1 MRTAVVSMAMV
12 FGAAC
17 ASAPTAG
24 PLGEGTVVHP
34 GITFVD
40 TTFPPRHA
48 SVRLEQPGYVALLL
62 VAPGHSATLLF
73 PADSVTPNQFP
84 AGTHQIGFQIPGL
97 LAATDSML
105 ALSRGRDTSRLS
117 TRARSSRTGTM
128 APLPPATPTFLLVV
142 TSPQQLSHRRI
153 VEKTAGVSIPLVE
166 TEALNAVGK
175 AIKSTI
181 ANEPREWAGYYR
193 LIELRRPR

>member
-1 MRTAVVSMAMV
+1 MAMV

-40 TTFPPRHA
+40 TAFPPRHA
-48 SVRLEQPGYVALLL
+48 AVRLDQPGYVVLLL

-84 AGTHQIGFQIPGL
+84 AGSHQIGYQIPGL
-97 LAATDSML
+97 LAETDSMRRER
-105 ALSRGRDTSRLS
+105 ALPRQRDTSRLS

-128 APLPPATPTFLLVV
+128 APLPSATPTFLLVV
-142 TSPQQLSHRRI
+142 TSPQPLSHGRI
-153 VEKTAGVSIPLVE
+153 MEKTVGVSIPLVE

-181 ANEPREWAGYYR
+181 ANEPRDWAGFYR
-193 LIELRRPR
+193 LIELRRQR